1 MKDIIVEDVPAKM
14 RLQNY
19 ELDPEGRP
27 ILETTQRVPRL
38 SMEQSS
44 EIPIMGLPLM
54 TFSKSNVSVGAK
66 EHSDKLWGLFS
77 NMIMLS
83 AHSENAGKSMLISK
97 IIDKHDE
104 VVDVEELIQ
113 KAMTYGVPI
122 EKHGNSI
129 AFKEK
134 VDQYQTIINNY
145 RKSPKRSLHDQ

>member
-1 MKDIIVEDVPAKM
+1 M

-19 ELDPEGRP
+19 ELDHQGRP
-27 ILETTQRVPRL
+27 ILETRQRVPKL
-38 SMEQSS
+38 SLEQSS

-54 TFSKSNVSVGAK
+54 TFSKSNVRMHAK

-77 NMIMLS
+77 NMIVLS
-83 AHSENAGKSMLISK
+83 AHSEDAQKKMLITK

-104 VVDVEELIQ
+104 VQEVEETIQ

-122 EKHGNSI
+122 EKHGCSI

-134 VDQYQTIINNY
+134 VDLYQTIISNY
-145 RKSPKRSLHDQ
+145 RKSPKRSRDD